1 MDEKFKKRVVAITIG
16 AVLLFVILFCVMV
29 YGLIKILVIKKENK
43 NYEDQVAYYLSL
55 TEEERQKAYA
65 CELEDYIRQEARKLG
80 YKDPLDLD

>member
-1 MDEKFKKRVVAITIG
+1 MDEKFKKRVVAISIG
-16 AVLLFVILFCVMV
+16 AVLLFVILFSVMV
-29 YGLIKILVIKKENK
+29 YGLIKVLVTKRENT
-43 NYEDQVAYYLSL
+43 NLEDQIAYYRSL